1 MSKVKTTLLPIIII
15 FCMQLSQPLKY
26 FQDVVNELIIKIAL
40 RIAKLLLIHN
50 KKYSY
55 KRFCSK

>member
-1 MSKVKTTLLPIIII
+1 
-15 FCMQLSQPLKY
+15 MQLSQPLKY